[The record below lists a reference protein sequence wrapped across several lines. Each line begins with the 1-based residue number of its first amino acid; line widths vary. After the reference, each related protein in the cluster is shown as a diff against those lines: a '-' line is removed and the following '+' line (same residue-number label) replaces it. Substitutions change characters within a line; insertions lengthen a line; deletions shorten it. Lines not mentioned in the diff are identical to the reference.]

1 MKTNA
6 KRVYV
11 GSLATE
17 SNTFSPLIT
26 DLQDFKDS
34 FYAPPGEHPLTPT
47 LCSAVF
53 PAARARAES
62 YGWQVIE
69 GTATWAEPGGI
80 VNSRTW
86 QLLRDQMLAEITAAL
101 PLDAVLL
108 GLHGAMVAQ
117 DCLDCEGELLE
128 AVRGIVGPET
138 LVGASFDPHSHLSS
152 RRVDNLDIVTV
163 FKEFPHT
170 DFAETGE
177 RLVELANRA
186 LAGEIRPVIAV
197 HDCRMIELLPTS
209 RQPMR
214 GFVDRMRELERQ
226 PGILSVSVIHG
237 FMAGDVPDLGTKVIV
252 VTDND
257 AEMAAELARK
267 LGEELF
273 SFRGTTRP
281 EFLSPEQALD
291 RAGAVADG
299 PVVIADVWDNPGG
312 GVPGDSTVLL
322 RAMLERGVKNAALA
336 SIWDPIAVRTCIS
349 AGEGARLQLRFGGKM
364 SAGSGEP
371 LDAKVIVRATRTA
384 ALQSFGD
391 SVVPLGA
398 SVWIE
403 VGGIDVILNT
413 VRSQVF
419 NPDIFSNFGID
430 PKAKSVLAVKSTN
443 HFQEAFSHI
452 ASEILY
458 VAIDG
463 PYPNNPVT
471 NDYKHLTRAI
481 WPRVEDP
488 HNALG

>member
-53 PAARARAES
+53 PAARARADA
-62 YGWQVIE
+62 YGWQLIE

-86 QLLRDQMLAEITAAL
+86 QLLRDQLLAEISAAM

-128 AVRGIVGPET
+128 AVRGIVGPDT
-138 LVGASFDPHSHLSS
+138 LIGASFDPHSHLSS

-186 LAGEIRPVIAV
+186 LAGEVRPVIAV

-226 PGILSVSVIHG
+226 PRILSISVIHG

-257 AEMAAELARK
+257 PDLADRLART

-273 SFRGTTRP
+273 SFRGRTRP
-281 EFLSPEQALD
+281 EFLSPEQALE
-291 RAGAVADG
+291 RAESSADG

-322 RAMLERGVKNAALA
+322 RAMLQRGVKNAALA

-371 LDAKVIVRATRTA
+371 LDAGVIVRGTRAA

-430 PKAKSVLAVKSTN
+430 PLSKSVLVVKSTN

-471 NDYKHLTRAI
+471 NPYRHLTRAI

-488 HNALG
+488 HNAVD

>member
-6 KRVYV
+6 RRVYV

-53 PAARARAES
+53 PAARARADS

-86 QLLRDQMLAEITAAL
+86 RLLRDQLLAEIRAAL

-117 DCLDCEGELLE
+117 DCLDCEGELLN
-128 AVRGIVGPET
+128 AVRDIVGPDT
-138 LVGASFDPHSHLSS
+138 LIGATFDPHSHLSQ
-152 RRVDNLDIVTV
+152 RRIDNLDIVTV

-170 DFAETGE
+170 DFVETGE
-177 RLVELANRA
+177 RLVELANRV
-186 LAGEIRPVIAV
+186 LRDEVRPVIAV
-197 HDCRMIELLPTS
+197 QDCRMIELLPTS

-214 GFVDRMRELERQ
+214 GFVDRLRELERQ
-226 PGILSVSVIHG
+226 PGILSISVIHG

-257 AEMAAELARK
+257 AEMAVELARK

-273 SFRGTTRP
+273 GFRGTTRP

-291 RAGAVADG
+291 RAEASADG

-322 RAMLERGVKNAALA
+322 RAMLKRGIKNAALA

-349 AGEGARLQLRFGGKM
+349 AGEGARLRLRFGGKM

-371 LDAKVIVRATRTA
+371 LDAEVVVRKACAA

-398 SVWIE
+398 SVWIA

-471 NDYKHLTRAI
+471 NDYKNLTRAI